1 MLSTKRAEE
10 SPLFLLISEVKLP
23 LMKIK
28 ALIFDF
34 DGLLV
39 DTETPQMQT
48 WQRLYREFGAE
59 LRPEE
64 WVQCLGTSPD
74 AFDPITDLKGKTS
87 AFFDKDELIR
97 QYKTQSTQA
106 IEKEK
111 LRPGMDLLLEHAQEL
126 GLVMAVASSSGRIWV
141 ELGLARVD
149 AGKYFQAVC
158 TGDDVTR
165 VKPDPELFQLALSR
179 LNIASTDAIVLE
191 DSPMGIRAAKSA
203 GLACVAYP
211 NSISSHLDL
220 SQADLIVTSPQDL
233 SLTQILHHFQ
243 DGQSSI

>member
-1 MLSTKRAEE
+1 
-10 SPLFLLISEVKLP
+10 
-23 LMKIK
+23 MKIK

-48 WQRLYREFGAE
+48 WQRLYQELGAD

-74 AFDPITDLKGKTS
+74 AFDPILDLRGKTS
-87 AFFDKDELIR
+87 AIFDSDELKR
-97 QYKTQSTQA
+97 QFKLQSTLA
-106 IEKEK
+106 IEKEN
-111 LRPGMDLLLEHAQEL
+111 LRPGMGLLLENAQKA
-126 GLVMAVASSSGRIWV
+126 GMAMAVASSSGRLWV
-141 ELGLARVD
+141 ETGLTRVK

-158 TGDDVTR
+158 TAEDVSR

-179 LNIASTDAIVLE
+179 LNFAPQEAIVLE

-203 GLACVAYP
+203 GMACVAYP
-211 NSISSHLDL
+211 NSISIHLDL
-220 SQADLIVTSPQDL
+220 SKADLIINSPQDL
-233 SLTQILHHFQ
+233 TLARILDYFQ
-243 DGQSSI
+243 HNQPKDIFRHK

>member
-1 MLSTKRAEE
+1 
-10 SPLFLLISEVKLP
+10 
-23 LMKIK
+23 MKIK

-48 WQRLYREFGAE
+48 WQKLYHELGAE

-74 AFDPITDLKGKTS
+74 AFDPIADLIGKTT
-87 AFFDKDELIR
+87 AFFDKDELKKQFKI
-97 QYKTQSTQA
+97 QSTQA
-106 IEKEK
+106 IEKER
-111 LRPGMDLLLEHAQEL
+111 LRPGMSLLLKHAQKA
-126 GLVMAVASSSGRIWV
+126 GLSMAVASSSGRIWV
-141 ELGLARVD
+141 ESGLARVG
-149 AGKYFQAVC
+149 AGKYFLAVC
-158 TGDDVTR
+158 TAEDVTK
-165 VKPDPELFQLALSR
+165 VKPDPELFQLALRR
-179 LNIASTDAIVLE
+179 LGINAHEAIVLE

-220 SQADLIVTSPQDL
+220 SQADLIVTSPQDITL
-233 SLTQILHHFQ
+233 SRILSHFQ
-243 DGQSSI
+243 DVQPL